1 MLLQGLGRAIGVEG
15 IVTKAIDVLG
25 LVRTEFSQSFRVR
38 GVTFLQ
44 QLPCTFSAITPPPPK
59 HTHCTNLLNAS
70 LLLVAAWIV
79 CRNSTLGFGE
89 QRNSYGTRSIMQR
102 IFSSA
107 TRRETLGKHLKGGRR
122 GGELKIDWT
131 KPPPRA

>member
-44 QLPCTFSAITPPPPK
+44 QLPQGHGYGHQRVK
-59 HTHCTNLLNAS
+59 
-70 LLLVAAWIV
+70 
-79 CRNSTLGFGE
+79 GE
-89 QRNSYGTRSIMQR
+89 QVGNEVIVG
-102 IFSSA
+102 A
-107 TRRETLGKHLKGGRR
+107 TGGKVR
-122 GGELKIDWT
+122 
-131 KPPPRA
+131 